1 MKYMFSLLLSFLLL
15 SLSCVPLPSYTEYT
29 YEAVAQGG
37 HRLTIP
43 ELKLSLEL
51 PAAWSSRPNIHEQ
64 ERLVMYHFRRDA
76 IWDRNGR
83 KIIPNLGLFI
93 EDIPE
98 DLDAIEYAFSL
109 RMRESFRQFTDVVY
123 KPGFFGEVGGV
134 AHIARYIDP
143 EQLKHRIV
151 FFCTVQEKKGVKI
164 LIDGT
169 ESVFDDLKDEYD
181 AILQSLKQVPD

>member
-1 MKYMFSLLLSFLLL
+1 MFSLLLSFLLL
-15 SLSCVPLPSYTEYT
+15 SLSCAPLPSYTEYT
-29 YEAVAQGG
+29 YEKESEGN

-51 PAAWSSRPNIHEQ
+51 PPAWSSRPNIHEQ

-76 IWDRNGR
+76 IWDRDGR
-83 KIIPNLGLFI
+83 KIIPNLALYI
-93 EDIPE
+93 EDLPE
-98 DLDAIEYAFSL
+98 EADVIGYAFGQ
-109 RMRESFRQFTDVVY
+109 RMTKWFSQLTDVVY

-134 AHIARYIDP
+134 AHVACYIDP
-143 EQLKHRIV
+143 GQLKYRIV
-151 FFCTVQEKKGVKI
+151 FFCMVQEGKGVKI